1 MLDRFAS
8 FLDQHDRVLLTTH
21 ENPDGDGVGASL
33 GLAHYLRSQG
43 KEVRIVVFPGLP
55 ENLKWLDP
63 DHWVESYEAT
73 GLHQDLAAW
82 PDAWII
88 VDASEPTRLG
98 PLYPVFQATKAVRSC
113 LDHHMKDAVKV
124 GDPGGFDQE
133 FTDSAASASGQ
144 LVFQLAKHRM
154 ESMPPVMVKSL
165 YASLVSDTG
174 NFRFSNATAE
184 VHRIAADL
192 ISMGAEPARTY
203 QNLYNTDTPEKLKLF
218 SRAFEGMQLLSEGR
232 LALLTVRKSDI
243 EACGAS
249 YEDLDELVQAPMKLR
264 GIEVS
269 ALVYEAVDGRIKLS
283 LRSKERVNVNAV
295 CRQFGGGGHFLAS
308 GAKVEGPL
316 ESALSP
322 VKAALLAQLGKDL
335 S

>member
-8 FLDQHDRVLLTTH
+8 FLDQHERVLLTTH

-33 GLAHYLRSQG
+33 GLAHYLRSKG
-43 KEVRIVVFPGLP
+43 KDVRIVVFPGLP
-55 ENLKWLDP
+55 ENLKWMDP
-63 DHWVESYEAT
+63 DNWVESFLADGRHT
-73 GLHQDLAAW
+73 DLAAW
-82 PDAWII
+82 PDTWII

-98 PLYPVFQATKAVRSC
+98 PMYPSFQATQAVRCC
-113 LDHHMKDAVKV
+113 LDHHMKDA
-124 GDPGGFDQE
+124 PQGFDEE
-133 FTDSAASASGQ
+133 FTDSTASASGQ
-144 LVFQLAKHRM
+144 LVFQMARPRM
-154 ESMPPVMVKSL
+154 AQMPGAMVKAL
-165 YASLVSDTG
+165 YASIVSDTG

-192 ISMGAEPARTY
+192 IALGAEPARTY

-218 SRAFEGMQLLSEGR
+218 ARAFEGMRLISQGR
-232 LALLTVRKSDI
+232 LSLIQIRKADLDL
-243 EACGAS
+243 CGAS

-269 ALVYEAVDGRIKLS
+269 ALVYEAMDGRTKVS

-308 GAKVEGPL
+308 GAKLDEPL
-316 ESALSP
+316 EGALP
-322 VKAALLAQLGKDL
+322 KVEAALIVQIQQDLA
-335 S
+335 